1 MITKEIIIRA
11 LKNRKKKD
19 AFYYDKESCTM
30 YHVHVFQTGD
40 LFCMMKKQTSKYIKV
55 IDEQEFLYAIN
66 YKCDGFRITDDEYY
80 YALKISEKNF
90 KTKEL

>member
-1 MITKEIIIRA
+1 MITKEVIITA

-19 AFYYDKESCTM
+19 AFYYDNGSGTM
-30 YHVHVFQTGD
+30 YHAHVFQNGD

-55 IDEQEFLYAIN
+55 IDEYDFLYAIN
-66 YKCDGFRITDDEYY
+66 YKCDGFRITEDAYY

-90 KTKEL
+90 KK